1 MSTIK
6 IAQPAGA
13 GSASTMR
20 ARLARYPLTSYFL
33 LAFIITWLPILP
45 MSFSRNVGIG
55 LLPYD
60 LPDAVVSILYVVASF
75 IGPSLAAVIVLALTE
90 GRAGVMR
97 LLKRC
102 VQWRVKPR
110 WYAVVLCA
118 NLVIWLL
125 SYSALVG
132 PELLSA
138 ALRHWSLL
146 LTAFLPY
153 VAFFIVMPSIA
164 EEPGWR
170 GFALPRLQ
178 QRYGPL
184 GASLILGLLHG
195 LWHIPAMMSLL
206 GPLPL
211 DTYVPFMLTAMMAT
225 VLYTWVYNHTAG
237 SVLIAMLFHAS
248 GNAAGGWL
256 AALLRDTGMQLPQTG
271 VAGWLVS
278 TTWLNVLAYGLAAL
292 LLVVFT
298 RGRLGAGPPSKPAA
312 DSGHE

>member
-164 EEPGWR
+164 S
-170 GFALPRLQ
+170 Q
-178 QRYGPL
+178 Y
-184 GASLILGLLHG
+184 SC
-195 LWHIPAMMSLL
+195 
-206 GPLPL
+206 
-211 DTYVPFMLTAMMAT
+211 
-225 VLYTWVYNHTAG
+225 
-237 SVLIAMLFHAS
+237 
-248 GNAAGGWL
+248 
-256 AALLRDTGMQLPQTG
+256 
-271 VAGWLVS
+271 
-278 TTWLNVLAYGLAAL
+278 
-292 LLVVFT
+292 
-298 RGRLGAGPPSKPAA
+298 GRLGAAP
-312 DSGHE
+312 